1 MEEISKIKDYIDWL
15 NYSISEEHI
24 RYYEYSDFTNIQQI
38 GNGSYGTVFCVN
50 WKNSNRLFALKSFN
64 NNEET
69 LKEVVK
75 ENDAIMN
82 KEKEPEK
89 YKSVPHISERTI
101 DIYNDLIDVKSL
113 SINEYESGAI
123 AESENSTSTVS
134 NKAGPSID
142 DTYYCRNQSLLK
154 PEKEEF
160 INNVNEKENLEK
172 YKSTLKL
179 NKGTID
185 ISDDLVNDLGSL
197 NIYEYEYKSGIK
209 VEFENSLSST
219 SNQAIKSST
228 EDTCIYRNQLLIKLE
243 NEGFI
248 TPDEKV
254 KELIKELTEPKF
266 LYALKLLFEN
276 LQNKFSSQVLI
287 NSLKVLANPT
297 LFDYYSEEN
306 VMRLEFHLRTWIAV
320 LEHIQFS
327 NPSIVLSK
335 DLLEEVC
342 NSLAK
347 FTEIYYKTMQ
357 VIEDKRH
364 NYNIDFLLIYLRDML
379 YSLRD
384 DLSWF
389 QELLRRIKDLLK
401 PILNIIPS
409 SKVTISDENYSI
421 ESMTIQL
428 RQGLSFK
435 YSVPSY
441 YIDLKIILI
450 IQHNLFVWSE
460 GSEKIIS
467 KKYAEM
473 ILIEYIW
480 SFLEREW
487 TNITDESILDS
498 QVKFDIVLEKFT
510 KALKNT
516 GNFLNDIAGN
526 KPLTLPYTL
535 WFGLLDLAQNLIQKS
550 TRMATYGLCYYM
562 AIESLNKAP
571 SNFIQFKAIELLLHL
586 YNIDNQMFSM
596 IEDDF
601 DQYTQKLNENKS
613 ADFSEKFQ
621 NLLTFVKKKY
631 FKDSKIL
638 NDSIGKEK
646 GKGVS
651 LNQNKCN
658 IIDIIANEMTCP
670 ISNEPTDQLCILKC
684 QHILS
689 LNNLK
694 NLKQKQCPICRKK
707 LENNDIRYLP
717 QNTVYKNLYS
727 QFFDAGHILPTIELE
742 NSEQITNDRYDSDSD
757 NSEVDLILTKKKKFM
772 KAIKLNTT
780 TMLSSIFSR
789 VSRKQHPIYQ
799 NIIEE
804 LNGKYYQ
811 KAESLCKEY
820 LELFS
825 ESYSVRCIL
834 AYIYKCLKNYGQAYL
849 YLEEAINLKQKKP
862 IAYFIYGDIFFCQS
876 EYDKAINILNVLL
889 GYKFKSIVNLHIIL
903 GNSFFKKSHYDNAL
917 KNYNIALKNDPN
929 NSLCLKNC
937 AYIYEKQV
945 DYKNCLKILDE
956 LLNINDKDSLI
967 LCYYGEILKNLGKYD
982 EAVTYFTKA
991 INIDPENIHNLNKRA
1006 IANFVLQEYD
1016 KALLDVDKVVQLD
1029 SSNNLAYYYKGLTYY
1044 SIGNIK
1050 NAITSFKKCVE
1061 LDSNDNL
1068 SKIQLYYIEYL
1079 QEKDSF
1085 KDLKHDL
1092 ITKIEQIP
1100 ADNDYSLNFMKCKIY
1115 IDLFIMNPK
1124 EYIMKSIINLKYSYF
1139 WMYYMSYL
1147 KWNDDITELGII
1159 DNNPFSKF
1167 LYKRIGVYFI
1177 SNFINL
1183 NNEFHQF
1190 QVNDTKSLSGQ
1201 ILSFEGKA
1209 FSFNLPNLRIN
1220 WRHYAIWKI
1229 NVKKI
1234 LSKDCSIKFIINHE
1248 NKHVLKFED
1257 VSKLEGLGWIEYY
1270 FKISEDSSGLEYIQ
1284 PSIEV
1289 NGLNMQVDYIRF
1301 MYDEYDESK
1310 KDKQIYFPK
1319 IGHLLPIHKIC
1330 PNVPEAFKD
1339 KKIPEIQKVKFMKN
1353 IS

>member
-1 MEEISKIKDYIDWL
+1 
-15 NYSISEEHI
+15 
-24 RYYEYSDFTNIQQI
+24 
-38 GNGSYGTVFCVN
+38 
-50 WKNSNRLFALKSFN
+50 
-64 NNEET
+64 
-69 LKEVVK
+69 
-75 ENDAIMN
+75 
-82 KEKEPEK
+82 
-89 YKSVPHISERTI
+89 
-101 DIYNDLIDVKSL
+101 
-113 SINEYESGAI
+113 
-123 AESENSTSTVS
+123 
-134 NKAGPSID
+134 
-142 DTYYCRNQSLLK
+142 
-154 PEKEEF
+154 
-160 INNVNEKENLEK
+160 
-172 YKSTLKL
+172 
-179 NKGTID
+179 
-185 ISDDLVNDLGSL
+185 
-197 NIYEYEYKSGIK
+197 
-209 VEFENSLSST
+209 
-219 SNQAIKSST
+219 
-228 EDTCIYRNQLLIKLE
+228 
-243 NEGFI
+243 
-248 TPDEKV
+248 
-254 KELIKELTEPKF
+254 
-266 LYALKLLFEN
+266 
-276 LQNKFSSQVLI
+276 
-287 NSLKVLANPT
+287 
-297 LFDYYSEEN
+297 
-306 VMRLEFHLRTWIAV
+306 
-320 LEHIQFS
+320 
-327 NPSIVLSK
+327 
-335 DLLEEVC
+335 
-342 NSLAK
+342 
-347 FTEIYYKTMQ
+347 
-357 VIEDKRH
+357 
-364 NYNIDFLLIYLRDML
+364 ML

-384 DLSWF
+384 DVSWF

-401 PILNIIPS
+401 PILNITPS

-421 ESMTIQL
+421 ESMIIQL

-441 YIDLKIILI
+441 YIDCKIILI
-450 IQHNLFVWSE
+450 IQHNLFIWSE

-498 QVKFDIVLEKFT
+498 QAKFDIVSDRF
-510 KALKNT
+510 ARASLKNT
-516 GNFLNDIAGN
+516 GNFLNGIAGN
-526 KPLTLPYTL
+526 EPLALPHTL

-550 TRMATYGLCYYM
+550 THMATYGLCYYM

-586 YNIDNQMFSM
+586 YNIDNQTFSM

-601 DQYTQKLNENKS
+601 DQYIRKLNENKS

-621 NLLTFVKKKY
+621 NLLTFVKEKY
-631 FKDSKIL
+631 FEDSKIL
-638 NDSIGKEK
+638 NDSIGKGKEK
-646 GKGVS
+646 GRS

-658 IIDIIANEMTCP
+658 IIDVIADEMTCP

-694 NLKQKQCPICRKK
+694 NLKQKKCPICRKK

-742 NSEQITNDRYDSDSD
+742 NSEQITNDQYDSNSD

-780 TMLSSIFSR
+780 TILSTIFPR
-789 VSRKQHPIYQ
+789 VSKKQHPIYQ
-799 NIIEE
+799 SIIKE

-820 LELFS
+820 LKLFS
-825 ESYSVRCIL
+825 KDYPVRCIL
-834 AYIYKCLKNYGQAYL
+834 AYIYRCLNNYEQVHL
-849 YLEEAINLKQKKP
+849 YLKEAIKLKPKEP
-862 IAYFIYGDIFFCQS
+862 IAYFIYGDIFFWQS
-876 EYDKAINILNVLL
+876 EYDKAIDNLNVSLK
-889 GYKFKSIVNLHIIL
+889 YKVKSIANLYIIL
-903 GNSFFKKSHYDNAL
+903 GNSFLRKFHYDNAL
-917 KNYNIALKNDPN
+917 KNYNIALENGLN
-929 NSLCLKNC
+929 NNLYLKYLKNC

-967 LCYYGEILKNLGKYD
+967 LCYYGEILKNLGKYG
-982 EAVTYFTKA
+982 EAVIYFTKA

-1006 IANFVLQEYD
+1006 IAYFVLQEYD

-1079 QEKDSF
+1079 QEKYSF
-1085 KDLKHDL
+1085 KDLKHDI

-1100 ADNDYSLNFMKCKIY
+1100 ADNNDYSLNFMKCKIY
-1115 IDLFIMNPK
+1115 IDLFIMNPE
-1124 EYIMKSIINLKYSYF
+1124 EYIMKSIINLVSLFVLNNDDISIFYLLHHKKYSYF

-1147 KWNDDITELGII
+1147 KWNDDITGLGIV
-1159 DNNPFSKF
+1159 DNNPFNKF

-1177 SNFINL
+1177 SNFLNL

-1220 WRHYAIWKI
+1220 LRHYAIWKI

-1248 NKHVLKFED
+1248 NKHVLKFEE
-1257 VSKLEGLGWIEYY
+1257 VSKLEGLGWIEYS
-1270 FKISEDSSGLEYIQ
+1270 FKISEDSSGLEYSIQ

-1289 NGLNMQVDYIRF
+1289 KCLNMQVDYIRF
-1301 MYDEYDESK
+1301 IYGESR

-1319 IGHLLPIHKIC
+1319 MGHLLPIYKIC

-1339 KKIPEIQKVKFMKN
+1339 KYFPRKEMENLLTLKDIIDN
-1353 IS
+1353 L